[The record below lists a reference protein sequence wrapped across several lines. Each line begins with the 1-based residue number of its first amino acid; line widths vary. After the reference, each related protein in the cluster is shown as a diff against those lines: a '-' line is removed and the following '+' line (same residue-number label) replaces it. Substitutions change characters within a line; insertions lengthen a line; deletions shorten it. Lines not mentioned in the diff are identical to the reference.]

1 MPESRPSSTLL
12 AGGVVGPAVFVVG
25 FLVEGAT
32 RVGYDPVR
40 QFVSLLAL
48 GDGGWIQVA
57 NFVVCGLL
65 VAGFGLG
72 LRRTWSSGPGSTW
85 VPRLVTLAGASL
97 VWCGVFAADP
107 GLGYPAGAPAGLPT
121 TTSWHAGLHYL
132 GATAFFVALP
142 MAILGAARR
151 AVGRGRTTFA
161 LLSVAAA
168 TVMLGG
174 WLGGFVV
181 TGPDG
186 VDPVAGL
193 LQRIAVVAGLGWVA
207 VQAGFELRAHDE
219 AVVAAAA
226 A

>member
-1 MPESRPSSTLL
+1 MPASRRSALL
-12 AGGVVGPAVFVVG
+12 AGGVVGPAVFVLV

-57 NFVVCGLL
+57 NFVVCGVL

-72 LRRTWSSGPGSTW
+72 LRGTWPSGPGSTW
-85 VPRLVTLAGASL
+85 VPRLVALAGAAL

-107 GLGYPAGAPAGLPT
+107 ALGYPAGAPAGLPS

-151 AVGRGRTTFA
+151 AARVGRTTFA
-161 LLSVAAA
+161 RVSVAAA
-168 TVMLGG
+168 TVMLAG
-174 WLGGFVV
+174 WLGAFVV

-186 VDPVAGL
+186 IDPIGGL

-207 VQAGFELRAHDE
+207 IQAAVERRAQEE